1 MLYVSV
7 IINLKLK
14 LGTTDYKCILDYAL
28 LQYAENNYGHKSSL
42 VSGEF
47 RVYADKFK
55 LDESISTP
63 TTPNEALQLF
73 LQLLQ
78 DIEIMKN

>member
-1 MLYVSV
+1 MLEV

-42 VSGEF
+42 VSDEF
-47 RVYADKFK
+47 RVYAETFK
-55 LDESISTP
+55 LDESISIP
-63 TTPNEALQLF
+63 TTPNEVLHLF
-73 LQLLQ
+73 L
-78 DIEIMKN
+78 

>member
-1 MLYVSV
+1 M
-7 IINLKLK
+7 
-14 LGTTDYKCILDYAL
+14 LDYAL
-28 LQYAENNYGHKSSL
+28 LQYVENNYGHKSSL
-42 VSGEF
+42 VSDEF
-47 RVYADKFK
+47 RVYAETFE

-63 TTPNEALQLF
+63 TTSSEALQLF